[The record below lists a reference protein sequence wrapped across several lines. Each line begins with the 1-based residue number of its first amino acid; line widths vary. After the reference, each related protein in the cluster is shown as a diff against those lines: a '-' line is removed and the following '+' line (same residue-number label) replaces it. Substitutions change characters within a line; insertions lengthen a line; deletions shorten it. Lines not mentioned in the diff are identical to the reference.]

1 MCCADDKGPIL
12 AVLDCKLDCTWM
24 DFCFCMDMYTR
35 VYVLQVSW
43 KKMLKKFWIKEF
55 ALKHGSGWGGRV
67 IPPEYSDFIWR
78 LLGNTDLEML
88 ILSLNV
94 ALLFSRLVSPL
105 KNQETKQCHK
115 APKLKHQL

>member
-55 ALKHGSGWGGRV
+55 ALKHGSGGGGGLFLLN
-67 IPPEYSDFIWR
+67 ILTWSEDF
-78 LLGNTDLEML
+78 LEIQ
-88 ILSLNV
+88 IL
-94 ALLFSRLVSPL
+94 
-105 KNQETKQCHK
+105 KC
-115 APKLKHQL
+115 